1 MAYPGHSA
9 DDLQEDEDEAKA
21 WIEAVTQLE
30 KPEDESFEQWL
41 RSGVVLCTLLNAL
54 KPGSIKK
61 ISTSTMPFKQMEQI
75 SLFLRGIR
83 TLGVQ
88 EFEVFDTNDLYRGND
103 MRKVVQCI
111 HSIGTAVKKSGWTG
125 PQLGVKIASPN
136 KRDFSEQQLLE
147 ARSATSKLTVGSAG
161 FTERSEV
168 LKAGITFGNDQ
179 SGHGAALNTWQ
190 TMGSAASTE
199 RLEVIDRGITMG
211 SNAATRDLE

>member
-9 DDLQEDEDEAKA
+9 DDLQEDEDEARA
-21 WIEAVTQLE
+21 WIEAVTQLQ
-30 KPEDESFEQWL
+30 KPADESFEAWL

-61 ISTSTMPFKQMEQI
+61 ISTSNMPFKQMEQI

-111 HSIGTAVKKSGWTG
+111 HSIGTAAKKSG
-125 PQLGVKIASPN
+125 
-136 KRDFSEQQLLE
+136 
-147 ARSATSKLTVGSAG
+147 
-161 FTERSEV
+161 
-168 LKAGITFGNDQ
+168 
-179 SGHGAALNTWQ
+179 
-190 TMGSAASTE
+190 
-199 RLEVIDRGITMG
+199 
-211 SNAATRDLE
+211 